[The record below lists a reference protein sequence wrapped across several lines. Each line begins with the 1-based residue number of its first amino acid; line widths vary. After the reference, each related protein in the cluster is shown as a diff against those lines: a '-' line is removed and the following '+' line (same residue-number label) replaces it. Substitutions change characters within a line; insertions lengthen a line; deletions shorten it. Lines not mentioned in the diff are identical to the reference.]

1 MLVKERRTLIQLSM
15 VIQENVAIILR
26 VTRESSIYVHLITDL
41 TRKLNRAIQQHF
53 ANHLGNLF

>member
-1 MLVKERRTLIQLSM
+1 MLVKEGRTLIQQST

-53 ANHLGNLF
+53 ANHLGN